1 MSTLAIDNHSKPTN
15 VAQQT
20 PNQTDK
26 INTVGNIQ
34 ATQRITEKATL
45 PVQEVQ
51 KITEHLNDLMKDL
64 KVNLN
69 FEVNKD
75 NGGELIIKVVDTE
88 TKQVIRQIPTEQTLQ
103 IRKTLD
109 STQGVILRTEA

>member
-45 PVQEVQ
+45 PVQEVH

-75 NGGELIIKVVDTE
+75 DGELIIKVVDTE